1 MPRPKGNA
9 QERLLKAGAEL
20 LENGGLAALSV
31 RGAARKAGVNL
42 GLFHYHFKSRDQ
54 FAARVLQEGYERFFG
69 ALSMESFGKAPPLER
84 LRAAL
89 LVLGRFGRDHRRLF
103 MALHLDAM
111 RGEAVALDFARANI
125 PRHVG
130 VLSCLVEEC
139 RRARAIKPLPV
150 PVVIPFLIGGVNI
163 EFMAYTMMEKGGAK
177 RPFGMPL
184 ARLGEMWMSDAAIAQ
199 RVDLLLAGLAAR
211 GRA

>member
-42 GLFHYHFKSRDQ
+42 GLFHYHFKSREQ
-54 FAARVLQEGYERFFG
+54 FAARVLQEGYERFFS
-69 ALSMESFGKAPPLER
+69 ALSMESSGKAPALER

-89 LVLGRFGRDHRRLF
+89 RVLGRFGRDHRRLF
-103 MALHLDAM
+103 MALQQDAL
-111 RGEAVALDFARANI
+111 RGETVALRFAKANI

-130 VLSCLVEEC
+130 VISRLVEEC
-139 RRARAIKPLPV
+139 RRARVIKPLPV
-150 PVVIPFLIGGVNI
+150 PVLIPFLIGGVNV
-163 EFMAYTMMEKGGAK
+163 EFMAYTMLERGGAK
-177 RPFGMPL
+177 RPFGMTL
-184 ARLGEMWMSDAAIAQ
+184 DRLGEMWMSDRAIAQ
-199 RVDLLLAGLAAR
+199 RVDLLLAGLAAE